1 MKPKTDIMILKNPID
16 KHLETTCPQF
26 STLFAKLNEKIDED
40 GRSKQTQQKVKD
52 SKEKLDNARAR
63 YLETSVRVQLLKD
76 LVIDHE
82 QNPANSRS
90 SKENSLVA
98 RLRDNLTLA
107 QVSCMLTLG
116 DVKQKQVTTLGIDPQ
131 TVQTKSNSNFG
142 HELLP
147 MLEDFTFLR
156 CLRILS
162 ILEPEIET
170 DRPRVTQHPRV
181 LRLADKVADLVT
193 SQELNTQEI
202 AQCKEVKRKDLLKQT
217 EVLENIANNMSIL
230 VENFACG
237 TFAERNSDILKNYS
251 VEVESLLAKLQKMIL
266 DVKTSTY
273 TATNVQALRK
283 IRNKLNTQTQCL
295 ESEINNTRNMLEQF
309 FKCGPEL
316 DEIVSSYVKIQ
327 KEIDCKKWAIKELQ
341 K

>member
-1 MKPKTDIMILKNPID
+1 MILKNQID
-16 KHLETTCPQF
+16 KNLETNCPQF
-26 STLFAKLNEKIDED
+26 SILLAKLDDKIDED
-40 GRSKQTQQKVKD
+40 GRSKQTQQKVTD
-52 SKEKLDNARAR
+52 SKEKLDSARAK

-82 QNPANSRS
+82 QKPANFMS
-90 SKENSLVA
+90 SKDKSLIA
-98 RLRDNLTLA
+98 RLKENLTLA
-107 QVSCMLTLG
+107 QVSCMLQLG

-131 TVQTKSNSNFG
+131 NVQTKSSPNFG

-147 MLEDFTFLR
+147 ILEDFTFLR

-162 ILEPEIET
+162 ILEPEIEK

-193 SQELNTQEI
+193 HQELNTQDI
-202 AQCKEVKRKDLLKQT
+202 VQCKEIKRKDLIKQT
-217 EVLENIANNMSIL
+217 AVLESIANNMSTL
-230 VENFACG
+230 VENYACG

-251 VEVESLLAKLQKMIL
+251 VEVESLMAKLQKIIL

-283 IRNKLNTQTQCL
+283 IRNKLNSQTQSL
-295 ESEINNTRNMLEQF
+295 ESEISNTRTRLEQF
-309 FKCGPEL
+309 LKCGPEL

>member
-1 MKPKTDIMILKNPID
+1 MISKNQID
-16 KHLETTCPQF
+16 KNLEKNCPQF
-26 STLFAKLNEKIDED
+26 SILLAKLNDKLDEN
-40 GRSKQTQQKVKD
+40 GRSKQTQQKVID
-52 SKEKLDNARAR
+52 SKEKLDSARAR
-63 YLETSVRVQLLKD
+63 YLNTSVRVQLLKD

-82 QNPANSRS
+82 QKPSDFMS
-90 SKENSLVA
+90 SKDKSLIA
-98 RLRDNLTLA
+98 RLKDNLTLA
-107 QVSCMLTLG
+107 QVLCMLQLG

-131 TVQTKSNSNFG
+131 NVQAKSSPNFG

-147 MLEDFTFLR
+147 MLEDFTFMR

-162 ILEPEIET
+162 ILEPEIEK

-193 SQELNTQEI
+193 HQELNTQEI
-202 AQCKEVKRKDLLKQT
+202 VQCKEIKRKDLMKQT
-217 EVLENIANNMSIL
+217 AVLESIANNMNTL
-230 VENFACG
+230 VENYACG

-251 VEVESLLAKLQKMIL
+251 VEVESLMAKLQKMIL
-266 DVKTSTY
+266 DVETRTY

-283 IRNKLNTQTQCL
+283 IRNKLTSQTQSL
-295 ESEINNTRNMLEQF
+295 ESEISNTRTRLEQF
-309 FKCGPEL
+309 LKCGPEL
-316 DEIVSSYVKIQ
+316 DEIVSSYVKIM

>member
-1 MKPKTDIMILKNPID
+1 MILKNHMD
-16 KHLETTCPQF
+16 KNLETKCPQF
-26 STLFAKLNEKIDED
+26 SILLAKLHEKIED
-40 GRSKQTQQKVKD
+40 NGRSIQTQQKVTE
-52 SKEKLDNARAR
+52 SKEKLDSARAR
-63 YLETSVRVQLLKD
+63 YLETSVRVELLKD

-82 QNPANSRS
+82 QKPANSRS
-90 SKENSLVA
+90 SKDNSLVA
-98 RLRDNLTLA
+98 RLKDNLTLA
-107 QVSCMLTLG
+107 QVSCMLQLG

-131 TVQTKSNSNFG
+131 SVQTKSSPNFG

-202 AQCKEVKRKDLLKQT
+202 VQCQDVKRKDLTKQT
-217 EVLENIANNMSIL
+217 AVLESIANNMNTL

-251 VEVESLLAKLQKMIL
+251 VEVESLMAKLQKMIL

-283 IRNKLNTQTQCL
+283 IRNKLNTQTQSL
-295 ESEINNTRNMLEQF
+295 EAEINNTRNMLEQF
-309 FKCGPEL
+309 LKCGPEL
-316 DEIVSSYVKIQ
+316 DEIVSSYVRIQ